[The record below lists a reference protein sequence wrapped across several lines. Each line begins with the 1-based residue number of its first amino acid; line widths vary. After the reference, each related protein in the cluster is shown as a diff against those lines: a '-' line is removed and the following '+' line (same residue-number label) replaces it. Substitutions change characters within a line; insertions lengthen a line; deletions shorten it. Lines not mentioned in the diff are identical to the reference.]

1 MNTCKEA
8 VPIANTIS
16 EGIVKD
22 DVLSKQYFTK
32 PEITNYITI
41 FDYDDTFLP
50 SSWISHLLQINAPVT
65 NEIRNQLELVDRSA
79 TALLQEALQYS
90 KVIIITN
97 AENGWVEDSS
107 RIFMPHFYS
116 LLDDVKVVSARSMY
130 ESSYPCCSTIWKKQ
144 AFRDEIDSL
153 LSFNDYP
160 SILSIGDSL
169 HEREAVMAYG
179 HENPNSLVKSIK
191 LIEVP
196 SPSHLATQQDL
207 IRNNL
212 HTMIYSTD
220 KLDYK
225 LSIQSNA

>member
-8 VPIANTIS
+8 VPIANAIS
-16 EGIVKD
+16 DRIVKGV
-22 DVLSKQYFTK
+22 VLSEQYLSK
-32 PEITNYITI
+32 PEITNHITI

-50 SSWISHLLQINAPVT
+50 SSWISHLVQLNVPVT
-65 NEIRNQLELVDRSA
+65 EEIRNQLELVDKSA
-79 TALLQEALQYS
+79 SALLQEALQYS

-107 RIFMPHFYS
+107 RIFMPRFYS
-116 LLDDVKVVSARSMY
+116 LLDSVRVVSARSLY
-130 ESSYPCCSTIWKKQ
+130 ESSYPCCSTVWKKQ
-144 AFRDEIDSL
+144 AFKDVIDSL
-153 LSFNDYP
+153 ISFNDYP

-169 HEREAVMAYG
+169 HEREAILAYG
-179 HENPNSLVKSIK
+179 HENPHSLIKSIK

-196 SPSHLATQQDL
+196 SPSYLATQQDL

-212 HTMIYSTD
+212 RTMIYSTD

>member
-8 VPIANTIS
+8 VPIANAIS
-16 EGIVKD
+16 DRIVKD
-22 DVLSKQYFTK
+22 DVLSEQYLPK
-32 PEITNYITI
+32 PEITNYITV

-50 SSWISHLLQINAPVT
+50 SSWISHLVQLNAPVT
-65 NEIRNQLELVDRSA
+65 EEIRNQLELVDKSA
-79 TALLQEALQYS
+79 SALLQEALQYS

-107 RIFMPHFYS
+107 RIFMPRFYS
-116 LLDDVKVVSARSMY
+116 LLDSVRVVSARSLY
-130 ESSYPCCSTIWKKQ
+130 ESSYPCCSTVWKKQ
-144 AFRDEIDSL
+144 AFKDVIDSL

-160 SILSIGDSL
+160 SILSIGDSH
-169 HEREAVMAYG
+169 HEREAVFAYG
-179 HENPNSLVKSIK
+179 RENTQSLVKSIK

-207 IRNNL
+207 IRDKL
-212 HTMIYSTD
+212 RTMIYTTD

-225 LSIQSNA
+225 LAIQSNA